1 MVRRTDMLAQSS
13 LIIFNVALI
22 LTCSLIHAMKEM

>member
-1 MVRRTDMLAQSS
+1 MLAQSS

-22 LTCSLIHAMKEM
+22 LTCSLLHAMKEM